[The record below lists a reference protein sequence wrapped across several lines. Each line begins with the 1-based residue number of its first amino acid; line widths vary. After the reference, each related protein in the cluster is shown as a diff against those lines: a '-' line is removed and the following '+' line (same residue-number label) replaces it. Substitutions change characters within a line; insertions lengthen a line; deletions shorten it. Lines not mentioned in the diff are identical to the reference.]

1 MAWFILFI
9 AGLFETVWA
18 VALKYSESFSK
29 LWPSVVTCVAMALS
43 IYMLAIALRTLPL
56 GTAYTVWT
64 GIGAIGTVV
73 YGILVFGESKDL
85 IRIIFVIMI
94 IGGIAGLK
102 LTSGGKPVSKQT
114 EQSQSIR
121 IHPKTCDHPYSKG

>member
-18 VALKYSESFSK
+18 VALKYSESFSR
-29 LWPSVVTCVAMALS
+29 LWPSVVTCVAMAIS
-43 IYMLAIALRTLPL
+43 IYLLAIALRTLPL
-56 GTAYTVWT
+56 GTAYAVWT
-64 GIGAIGTVV
+64 GIGAVGAVI

-85 IRIIFVIMI
+85 IRILFLIMI

-102 LTSGGKPVSKQT
+102 LTSGYKPVSKQT
-114 EQSQSIR
+114 EQSQSVR
-121 IHPKTCDHPYSKG
+121 AHPETGNHPHSKG